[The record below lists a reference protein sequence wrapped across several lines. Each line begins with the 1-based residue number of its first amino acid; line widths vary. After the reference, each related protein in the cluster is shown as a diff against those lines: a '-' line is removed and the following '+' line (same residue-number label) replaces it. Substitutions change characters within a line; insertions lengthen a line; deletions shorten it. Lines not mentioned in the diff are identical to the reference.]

1 MLSSILNNETKEEFK
16 NVVDVLVFPVKIY
29 CILLLLF
36 ILVLIFELYILIN
49 LKKSKIIS

>member
-1 MLSSILNNETKEEFK
+1 MISSILNNETKEELK
-16 NVVDVLVFPVKIY
+16 NIVDVAVFPVKIY

-49 LKKSKIIS
+49 LKKSKIIN

>member
-1 MLSSILNNETKEEFK
+1 MLSSILDNETKEELK
-16 NVVDVLVFPVKIY
+16 NIVDVVVFPVKIY

-49 LKKSKIIS
+49 LKKTKILS